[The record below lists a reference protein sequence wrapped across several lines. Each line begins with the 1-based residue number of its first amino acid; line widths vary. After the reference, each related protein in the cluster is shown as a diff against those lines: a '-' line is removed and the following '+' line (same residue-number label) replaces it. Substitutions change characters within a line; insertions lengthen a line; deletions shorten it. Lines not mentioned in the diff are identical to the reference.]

1 MAVTN
6 TVVKTSP
13 SPRRLPFN
21 KVWIVTATLDYGSIA
36 SNSSGFETISVPGL
50 DPELDFV
57 ISFNRI
63 EAVSAHG
70 HNEGAHVHTDAIHVW
85 MHNTSGGAYNPVSAD
100 YVFLVG
106 RMM

>member
-13 SPRRLPFN
+13 VSRRPVFN
-21 KVWIVTATLDYGSIA
+21 KTWIVTATLDFGSIG
-36 SNSSGFETISVPGL
+36 SNQSGFETISVPGL

-85 MHNTSGGAYNPVSAD
+85 MHNTSGGTYDPVSAN

-106 RMM
+106 RIM